1 MLNQVVLVGRLTS
14 DVEVTKTEDGKKVSN
29 LTLAVQRTFKNS
41 EGIYEADF
49 IKCTLWNA
57 VASST
62 SEYCHKG
69 DIVGIKG
76 RLQVSTYEDKDGNKK
91 TSTEVI
97 AEKVTF
103 LSSKKED
110 DEEQED

>member
-14 DVEVTKTEDGKKVSN
+14 DVEVTTTEDGKKVSN

-41 EGIYEADF
+41 DGIYEADF

-57 VASST
+57 VAAST
-62 SEYCHKG
+62 SEYCKKG

-76 RLQVSTYEDKDGNKK
+76 RLQVTTYEDKEGNKK

-110 DEEQED
+110 ETEA